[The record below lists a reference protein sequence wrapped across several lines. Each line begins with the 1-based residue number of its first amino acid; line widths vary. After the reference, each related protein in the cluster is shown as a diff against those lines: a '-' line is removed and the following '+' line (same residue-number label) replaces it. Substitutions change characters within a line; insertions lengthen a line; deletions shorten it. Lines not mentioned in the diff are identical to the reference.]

1 MPQVQSRLDLPVR
14 KTRSTK
20 AGKDVKPVEVEDI
33 SGGEEPV
40 RTSTRGKGKA
50 LVPVSDPESLIRT
63 PRSRRKAAT
72 TAPATPNKSPQ
83 KRPGTSAGDLSAG
96 LQLSPSKQAR
106 TPLKPLRDLKE
117 NLPSATLS
125 PCSSLAKLALNSPR
139 PTTTVSSRKVKQT
152 TPVKTAES
160 PAKLTADDILGLLD
174 SPVKSRTPAPPKS
187 APRHSLV
194 PSPVKSSQ
202 ELTALKDKD
211 SCHETNLK
219 STSARDRTIRTPS
232 KASANLFLSPTKPA
246 PRSRTPAKSPSRPS
260 LAATP
265 TKTLFPTNSP
275 RRITADQL
283 QDLLCSPVKSP
294 AKVIA
299 RSPRK
304 PLTPMKHCSPVK
316 RTALFSPV
324 KSVPTPPK
332 PASTPLFQA
341 DVSQFQSARAALH
354 TGTPSHLLC
363 REQQVDTMNQWLD
376 KHLVS
381 GKPGSMYVSGAPGT
395 GKTATLTHLLNT
407 KTAKYKSIFINC
419 MVLKS
424 SIAIYREVAKQL
436 APKLTPKT
444 EKDALKVIEN
454 AITSGDTMT
463 LLVLDEVDQLDS
475 KNQSVLYTVF
485 EWPALQSSTLA
496 LVGIANSLDLTDRV
510 LPRLQVSPAYKP
522 TLLHYPPYTKQQ
534 IISILTARLQEGGE
548 TGVHPVI
555 TPRAIAFLAGK
566 ISSLSGDIR
575 KALDVCRRALELA
588 ETVARKQT
596 LLKPMTP
603 RGLASPTQSP
613 RKGYKNPKMLP
624 QIGQVDMP
632 QIMKVVN
639 QVYGSQVTASLGT
652 KGEGLPIKQ
661 KILIATLLL
670 MVKKGKSKE
679 VTLGKLA
686 ETYTKILKR
695 RSLEPE
701 AESACVGMVEMLE
714 SRGMVTYLCKGAPR
728 MAKVSLRM
736 DEDEVALA
744 LGDKAMLAG
753 ILEDVHCIA
762 K

>member
-1 MPQVQSRLDLPVR
+1 MPHVQTRLDLPVR
-14 KTRSTK
+14 KTRSK

-33 SGGEEPV
+33 SGGEESV
-40 RTSTRGKGKA
+40 RSSTRGKGKA
-50 LVPVSDPESLIRT
+50 LAPVSADPESLIRT
-63 PRSRRKAAT
+63 PRSRRKAA
-72 TAPATPNKSPQ
+72 APATPSKTPL
-83 KRPGTSAGDLSAG
+83 KRSGSSAEELSAETKI
-96 LQLSPSKQAR
+96 SPTKQAR
-106 TPLKPLRDLKE
+106 TPLKQLRDLKE
-117 NLPSATLS
+117 NLPTAALS
-125 PCSSLAKLALNSPR
+125 PCSRLAQLALNSPR
-139 PTTTVSSRKVKQT
+139 PNTNTSNRKVKQT

-160 PAKLTADDILGLLD
+160 PAKLSASDICDLLD
-174 SPVKSRTPAPPKS
+174 SPVKIKTPVPPKS

-194 PSPVKSSQ
+194 PSPAKS
-202 ELTALKDKD
+202 LF
-211 SCHETNLK
+211 
-219 STSARDRTIRTPS
+219 STSKVDAVASPNAKIKPVSTPVKTPS

-246 PRSRTPAKSPSRPS
+246 PRARTPAKSPSRSS
-260 LAATP
+260 LVPCP
-265 TKTLFPTNSP
+265 TKALFPTTSP

-294 AKVIA
+294 AKAVT

-304 PLTPMKHCSPVK
+304 PLTPLKHCSPVK

-324 KSVPTPPK
+324 KTQTPPK
-332 PASTPLFQA
+332 PSSTPLFQA

-363 REQQVDTMNQWLD
+363 REQQVNTMSQWLD
-376 KHLVS
+376 THLVS

-407 KTAKYKSIFINC
+407 KTAEYKSIFINC

-444 EKDALKVIEN
+444 EKDALKVIET
-454 AITSGDTMT
+454 AITTSKKMT

-534 IISILTARLQEGGE
+534 IICILTARLQEGGE

-613 RKGYKNPKMLP
+613 RKGYKNPKVLP

-632 QIMKVVN
+632 QILKVVN

-714 SRGMVTYLCKGAPR
+714 SRGMVTYVCKGAPR